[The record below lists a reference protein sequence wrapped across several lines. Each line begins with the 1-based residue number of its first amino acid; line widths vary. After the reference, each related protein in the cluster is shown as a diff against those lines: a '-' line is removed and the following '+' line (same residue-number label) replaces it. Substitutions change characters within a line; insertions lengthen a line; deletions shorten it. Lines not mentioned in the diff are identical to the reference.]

1 MYATLFIVY
10 KGKSMNKSK
19 RKNKKK
25 KSDFKGR
32 IIKRQIDEINDLK
45 NTISKLEI
53 GHAEK
58 DKIISSIDVL
68 RNDLIETV
76 DDLKAKG
83 EEYDKLIAELR
94 EMKKAMNEVVFKKRW
109 KIIKLLLK

>member
-1 MYATLFIVY
+1 
-10 KGKSMNKSK
+10 MNKSK
-19 RKNKKK
+19 KNKKK
-25 KSDFKGR
+25 KADFR
-32 IIKRQIDEINDLK
+32 SQIIKRQIDEINNLK
-45 NTISKLEI
+45 NTISELEI

-58 DKIISSIDVL
+58 DKIISSINVL

-94 EMKKAMNEVVFKKRW
+94 EMKKVMNEIVFKKRW

>member
-19 RKNKKK
+19 KKNKKK
-25 KSDFKGR
+25 KADFR
-32 IIKRQIDEINDLK
+32 SQIIKRQIDEISNLK
-45 NTISKLEI
+45 DTISKLEI
-53 GHAEK
+53 SNAER
-58 DKIISSIDVL
+58 DRIISSIDVL
-68 RNDLIETV
+68 RNELIETV

-94 EMKKAMNEVVFKKRW
+94 EMKKAMNEIVFKKRW